1 MFATAKSAD
10 LRSSDDGARISAKLG
25 DAHQSFCALARNA
38 ISHLSRQTGRSLLP
52 RPCTLPF
59 DLCKHCE
66 WQALRAMPR
75 SGVSRRYAIDAGG
88 RFLPPRYNIFR
99 IPLENDNQSLK
110 GIILLGPRNRR
121 PVLSQDLFFDK
132 ICSSP
137 G

>member
-1 MFATAKSAD
+1 MMERAFPPNLAT
-10 LRSSDDGARISAKLG
+10 RISLFARLPEMRSVICRAKPDG
-25 DAHQSFCALARNA
+25 RCCPGPALC
-38 ISHLSRQTGRSLLP
+38 LSTYG
-52 RPCTLPF
+52 
-59 DLCKHCE
+59 KHCE
-66 WQALRAMPR
+66 WQTLRAMPR

-88 RFLPPRYNIFR
+88 RFLSPRYNIFR